1 MDLKTEVEP
10 ISEPE
15 QRELVTVSLRKGT
28 LLRPR
33 KRALSTPITSGIVT
47 RNHT

>member
-10 ISEPE
+10 VSEPK

-28 LLRPR
+28 LLTTQ
-33 KRALSTPITSGIVT
+33 KATAEKNV
-47 RNHT
+47 